1 MSVNGMDAGSEWG
14 PEAKAKAARQN
25 AAGLTIGVDDAEAS
39 PLQLSRIAP
48 RTPAGVTVKDPL
60 LDRGAATK
68 VKQAY
73 RELRFALEA
82 ARESAGVRT
91 IGVVSL
97 NGGDGRSL
105 VAANV
110 ALSLTQG
117 GRRRV
122 ALVDACFEKPSVA
135 RMLDAE
141 APAGLAEVLAGRL
154 PLEAALFAAGRQGL
168 FALSAG
174 NTGTTGLEPLDA
186 LDMFGAVVDRLATV
200 FDFVLVDT
208 PPLTESVDAA
218 AFASKLDGVV
228 LVIRAR
234 KTKASAVE
242 QAIARFGVGKVVGLV
257 LNDAG

>member
-1 MSVNGMDAGSEWG
+1 MSVNGMDAGNAPDDS
-14 PEAKAKAARQN
+14 PKPARHQG
-25 AAGLTIGVDDAEAS
+25 AGLTIEANGADAS
-39 PLQLSRIAP
+39 PLQLSRIAL

-60 LDRGAATK
+60 LDRQAAAN

-82 ARESAGVRT
+82 ARRLAGVRT
-91 IGVVSL
+91 IGIVSL
-97 NGGDGRSL
+97 DHGDGRSL

-110 ALSLTQG
+110 ALSFTLG

-122 ALVDACFEKPSVA
+122 ALVDACFQRPSVA
-135 RMLDAE
+135 RLLDAE
-141 APAGLAEVLAGRL
+141 APAGLAEVLAGHVS
-154 PLEAALFAAGRQGL
+154 LEAALFASEREGL

-174 NTGTTGLEPLDA
+174 NAETIGLEPLDA

-208 PPLTESVDAA
+208 PPLNSSVDGA

-228 LVIRAR
+228 LVVRAR
-234 KTKASAVE
+234 KTTASAVE
-242 QAIARFGVGKVVGLV
+242 QAIARFGAAKIVGLV